1 MRTRGTAAGL
11 ASRVTRVSAALLTG
25 AVLATAGC
33 EPDPL
38 VGAPIGDGGGG
49 GEITTFTQLRTYVL
63 EPRCATSACHSGPT
77 PLATPRLDGPEAYDA
92 IVNVPSLGSSLVY
105 VAPDAPDD
113 SYLLH
118 TVTGTA
124 GDVGGTTV
132 QMPQDDLPLDESEI
146 EAIRAWIAAGA
157 QND

>member
-11 ASRVTRVSAALLTG
+11 ASRATLVSAALLAG
-25 AVLATAGC
+25 AALATAGC
-33 EPDPL
+33 EPDPI
-38 VGAPIGDGGGG
+38 VGAPNGDGGGG
-49 GEITTFTQLRTYVL
+49 GELTTFTEIRTYIL

-77 PLATPRLDGPEAYDA
+77 PLAMPRLDGPESYDA

-118 TVTGTA
+118 TVTDTA
-124 GDVGGTTV
+124 GDVGGTTI

-146 EAIRAWIAAGA
+146 DAIRAWIAAGA